1 MTIKIN
7 GTNTTAQPSITG
19 ADTDTGLVYG
29 TDQVKVV
36 TNATDR
42 VTVNNTG
49 MGIGTSAPAQKLHVS
64 GKIQFGENSTY
75 HGLIE
80 HDEGTTGAN
89 IYTSQDTGGH
99 IFKEQSTVR
108 MVIDGSGKVGI
119 GCTPVRDFQLHTAD
133 ASSELM
139 LSNSTTGATAGSG
152 FMIQQDGNDNYIWN
166 KENGFMS
173 LGTNASERLRIL
185 SSGGLTFN
193 GDTAAANALDDYEEG
208 TWTPTVTGGA
218 TGISVDAANCV
229 YVKVGDLVHLQY
241 EITGLTGTNNN
252 ILSLGGFPFAP
263 GIEGTGSVMTNS
275 VSFPSN
281 TTMLTVYYSPS
292 QWRFYGSG
300 SGAGWD
306 AVTGNGF
313 SSSGGAIGALTY
325 RI

>member
-89 IYTSQDTGGH
+89 IYTSQDAGGH

-208 TWTPTVTGGA
+208 TWTPVDSNGNSWTVNKTPTYTKIGQVVYLA
-218 TGISVDAANCV
+218 FDISA
-229 YVKVGDLVHLQY
+229 
-241 EITGLTGTNNN
+241 
-252 ILSLGGFPFAP
+252 
-263 GIEGTGSVMTNS
+263 TNS
-275 VSFPSN
+275 VNGSVVKGLPFTPM
-281 TTMLTVYYSPS
+281 TSPGGN
-292 QWRFYGSG
+292 FVFNNGYA
-300 SGAGWD
+300 SGAD
-306 AVTGNGF
+306 ARTVGHTGSDNITLYVGQAGANLSNGQRVIM
-313 SSSGGAIGALTY
+313 GGFYFTS
-325 RI
+325 